1 MGMCSLLYIDENDRF
16 LSVLPLHHTYE
27 CTCGYLCQLY
37 RGSCVAVSS
46 GLRYIVQNM
55 KETKTTI
62 ILVVPLMI
70 EAFYRGIMRK
80 ITDNPKQH
88 RKFKFGLA
96 LSRFLLKIGIDIR
109 PKLFKQIHEGFG
121 GHLRLI
127 ISGGAA
133 IEPSLIKNMQDMGF
147 HLSLIHILAYIELIR
162 LPDIPSAKCLRRSED
177 RHVRWLSAKH

>member
-1 MGMCSLLYIDENDRF
+1 
-16 LSVLPLHHTYE
+16 
-27 CTCGYLCQLY
+27 
-37 RGSCVAVSS
+37 
-46 GLRYIVQNM
+46 M

-147 HLSLIHILAYIELIR
+147 HTVQGYGLTECAPILALNRRTFTIIV
-162 LPDIPSAKCLRRSED
+162 LPDFQCRMSK
-177 RHVRWLSAKH
+177 